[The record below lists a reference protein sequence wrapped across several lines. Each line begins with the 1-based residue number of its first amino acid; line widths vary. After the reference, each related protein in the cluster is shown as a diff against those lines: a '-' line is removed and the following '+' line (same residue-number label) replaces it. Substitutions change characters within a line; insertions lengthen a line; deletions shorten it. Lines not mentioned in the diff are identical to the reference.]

1 MYIDRSQM
9 IAPSAIGGARA
20 KLAPAAPAPP
30 AYRNKGVVIHALPM
44 YERKYRHRLQEDAGP
59 RGYG

>member
-1 MYIDRSQM
+1 MS
-9 IAPSAIGGARA
+9 APSAIGGARA